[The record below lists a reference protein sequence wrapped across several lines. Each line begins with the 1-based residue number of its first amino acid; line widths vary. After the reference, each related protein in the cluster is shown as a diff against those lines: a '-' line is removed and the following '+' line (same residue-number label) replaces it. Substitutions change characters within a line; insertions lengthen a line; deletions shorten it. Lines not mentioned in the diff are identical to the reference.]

1 MGGILHSVSSVP
13 LFHAMGL
20 WFVALE
26 SAFGWNRA
34 QMSLA
39 FSLTRI
45 EGGIMGPIEG
55 YLVDRIGPR
64 RIIFIGLLIIAVGF
78 FVLSRVT
85 SLWMFYLSFL
95 IMALGNGLGGWLP
108 MNTLLN
114 NWFRRNRATAMGWA
128 SSISRMIAL
137 ILIPTMAWAVDP
149 AEDNLGWRGT
159 AIILGLITLCLAAP
173 LTKLIR
179 NRPEDIGLTTDGDPL
194 DADSEAHVNNN
205 SIGQS
210 PKSISGNP
218 NVRDFTLSEAM
229 RTPAFWLISIG
240 HGFTSMVIIAVMAH
254 LAPLLS
260 LDKGYSVPVSGI
272 VITTYTATS
281 MIFQIVGGYV
291 GDRVP
296 KRVALFFFSSVQ
308 AGAIFIL
315 LASSN
320 LSQVFIFAVVFGVG
334 FGGRNPLTTSIR
346 GDYFGRTSFGKI
358 MGMSQLPM
366 NVLLLI
372 SPILA
377 GGFREIFGT
386 YTLAFGILAA
396 LNFLGGVLFLF
407 AKRPN

>member
-137 ILIPTMAWAVDP
+137 I
-149 AEDNLGWRGT
+149 
-159 AIILGLITLCLAAP
+159 
-173 LTKLIR
+173 
-179 NRPEDIGLTTDGDPL
+179 
-194 DADSEAHVNNN
+194 
-205 SIGQS
+205 
-210 PKSISGNP
+210 
-218 NVRDFTLSEAM
+218 
-229 RTPAFWLISIG
+229 
-240 HGFTSMVIIAVMAH
+240 
-254 LAPLLS
+254 
-260 LDKGYSVPVSGI
+260 
-272 VITTYTATS
+272 
-281 MIFQIVGGYV
+281 
-291 GDRVP
+291 
-296 KRVALFFFSSVQ
+296 
-308 AGAIFIL
+308 
-315 LASSN
+315 
-320 LSQVFIFAVVFGVG
+320 
-334 FGGRNPLTTSIR
+334 
-346 GDYFGRTSFGKI
+346 
-358 MGMSQLPM
+358 
-366 NVLLLI
+366 
-372 SPILA
+372 
-377 GGFREIFGT
+377 
-386 YTLAFGILAA
+386 
-396 LNFLGGVLFLF
+396 
-407 AKRPN
+407 

>member
-159 AIILGLITLCLAAP
+159 AIILGLVTLCLAAP

-210 PKSISGNP
+210 PKSSSGNP